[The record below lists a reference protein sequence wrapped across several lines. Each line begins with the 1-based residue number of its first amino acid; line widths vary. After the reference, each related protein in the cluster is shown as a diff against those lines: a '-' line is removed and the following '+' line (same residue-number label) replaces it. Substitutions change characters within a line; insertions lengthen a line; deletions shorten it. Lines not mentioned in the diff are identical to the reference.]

1 MLLKK
6 IKEIL
11 NAEILYGENL
21 LDIDIKSACGADLM
35 SDVLSFTKED
45 SLLLTGLTNSH
56 LIRTAEMVDI
66 KAICIVRNKIPDE
79 ECIELARNK
88 NIPILRTKLPMFEAC
103 GKLYKNGL
111 PGGSEV

>member
-11 NAEILYGENL
+11 NAEVIYGDEL
-21 LDIDIKSACGADLM
+21 LNIDIESGCGADLM
-35 SDVLSFTKED
+35 SDVLAFTKEN
-45 SLLLTGLTNSH
+45 SLLLTGLTNSQ
-56 LIRTAEMVDI
+56 LVRTAEMVDI
-66 KAICIVRNKIPDE
+66 KAICIVRNKIPDQ
-79 ECIELARNK
+79 ECIELAKNK
-88 NIPILRTKLPMFEAC
+88 NIPLLKTKLPMFEAC